1 MFKVLSPKGMINSEQ
16 HVTIENNKYYHMKR
30 AIQIRYRQRK
40 IIMGE
45 QHVTFKK
52 TINITT

>member
-1 MFKVLSPKGMINSEQ
+1 MFKILTPKGMINGER

-45 QHVTFKK
+45 HYVTL
-52 TINITT
+52 